1 MKKKLL
7 SLVLAGA
14 MVASTS
20 VSAFADSTISQTPSN
35 ATNPQNFSVTDTPA
49 EAEVTI
55 DGKIANGSNKLPSST
70 ISVSVPTAASFTVD
84 NTGKLIGSN
93 ITITSQSSEEVEV
106 LAYRFNDRT
115 GNVGINVVNAA
126 ELKAEN
132 DKAQDADRRKI
143 SLKLEGNEKAV
154 SLITQT
160 STNTN
165 GICKFG
171 TNDVAATEDDKKI
184 GVVSSSRELT
194 LKLEGEGVTA
204 KNATALA
211 DPVSDTFTLTLKLRK
226 KTQ

>member
-20 VSAFADSTISQTPSN
+20 VSAFAATVSQTP
-35 ATNPQNFSVTDTPA
+35 TPA
-49 EAEVTI
+49 TKPQEFIVTETDADAEVTI
-55 DGKIANGSNKLPSST
+55 DGKIANSSNELPAGT

-93 ITITSQSSEEVEV
+93 ITITSQNSEEVEV

-115 GNVGINVVNAA
+115 GNVGINVVNAGD
-126 ELKAEN
+126 LKDEN
-132 DKAQDADRRKI
+132 DKGQEADRRKI

-171 TNDVAATEDDKKI
+171 TNDVAETEEDKKI

-204 KNATALA
+204 NNARALA

>member
-20 VSAFADSTISQTPSN
+20 VSAFAATVSQTPTS
-35 ATNPQNFSVTDTPA
+35 ATKPQEFIVTETDA
-49 EAEVTI
+49 DAEVTI
-55 DGKIANGSNKLPSST
+55 DGKIANSSNELPAGT

-93 ITITSQSSEEVEV
+93 ITITSQNSEEVEV
-106 LAYRFNDRT
+106 FAYRFNDRT
-115 GNVGINVVNAA
+115 GNVGINVVNAG

-132 DKAQDADRRKI
+132 SRAQEADRRKI

-160 STNTN
+160 STNKN

-171 TNDVAATEDDKKI
+171 TNDVAETEEDKKI

-204 KNATALA
+204 SDARALA

-226 KTQ
+226 KPQ